1 MGFGQAISSCFSQ
14 YVTFSGRASR
24 SEYWY
29 FTLFIILVEI
39 VVQILAALGRLSGS
53 PGMMMAGA
61 GLSILL
67 ALFMLAIFLPGLA
80 VIVRRLHDIDRSGW
94 WYLIGLVPLVGVI
107 LLLVWFC
114 SRGTNGP
121 NRFGADP
128 LAGM

>member
-1 MGFGQAISSCFSQ
+1 
-14 YVTFSGRASR
+14 
-24 SEYWY
+24 
-29 FTLFIILVEI
+29 
-39 VVQILAALGRLSGS
+39 
-53 PGMMMAGA
+53 
-61 GLSILL
+61 
-67 ALFMLAIFLPGLA
+67 